1 MLWAHIMWHY
11 LNPYDTAAAPGVR
24 TGGEKSIACGSGGG
38 CCCGGCLAVVA
49 ALQLAAL
56 AAAAG
61 GVTHNYAVGDAIG
74 LPPLPTVPE
83 QWCAGT
89 GPRPCSTLLLA
100 ARPASK
106 LCCPLQP
113 HPPSQPLH
121 WVSLEHDCLQRRQ
134 LQLTNHLRVFS
145 SRHELKYRNRAT
157 PQRQNRQHVVRRQAA
172 MPTDADEIV
181 AVA

>member
-1 MLWAHIMWHY
+1 MILPLPPVFAQAEK
-11 LNPYDTAAAPGVR
+11 NPSHAAVAV
-24 TGGEKSIACGSGGG
+24 AV
-38 CCCGGCLAVVA
+38 AVVA
-49 ALQLAAL
+49 ASQLLLPCSWRPLQPQRVGSSA
-56 AAAAG
+56 
-61 GVTHNYAVGDAIG
+61 HNYAVGDSIG
-74 LPPLPTVPE
+74 LPLLPTVPE

-89 GPRPCSTLLLA
+89 RPRPCSTLLLA

-145 SRHELKYRNRAT
+145 SRHELKYRGAT
-157 PQRQNRQHVVRRQAA
+157 PQRQNRQHIVRRQAA
-172 MPTDADEIV
+172 MPTDADGVV